1 MYKASDKM
9 CDLIRGNHESLQ
21 VLSRFGLPL
30 GFGDKTV
37 AEVCAEQHVHTPT
50 FLAVVNYKS
59 QPEDFVLRAADVSL
73 DTLMNYLKRAHVY
86 FLDFCLPM
94 IRRKLIEAINCGT
107 ENNKMAFL
115 VIRFFDEYVLEVKH
129 HMEHEDK
136 RVFNYV
142 SDLQNGVRTG
152 DYTIETF
159 ARQHRAVDDMHIETK
174 LSELK
179 NVIIKYYPSTANNE
193 LLNSALFDI
202 FTCENDLALHCRIED
217 NLFVPAVRLLEQQFP
232 LAATARDGVA
242 AADNPETLSDRE
254 KEVLVEIVNGL
265 SNKAIA
271 EKLFIS
277 VHTVV
282 THRKNISR
290 KLNIHSAAGLTIYA
304 IANNLVDLKAL
315 NMG

>member
-1 MYKASDKM
+1 MYQASDKM

-59 QPEDFVLRAADVSL
+59 FPAGFVPRADEVSL

-107 ENNKMAFL
+107 ENNKIAFL
-115 VIRFFDEYVLEVKH
+115 VIRFFDEYAQEVKR

-136 RVFNYV
+136 HVFTYV
-142 SDLQNGVRTG
+142 AGLQKGVRTG

-174 LSELK
+174 LIELK
-179 NVIIKYYPSTANNE
+179 NVIIKYYPSTVSNE

-202 FTCENDLALHCRIED
+202 FTCENDLAQHCQIED

-232 LAATARDGVA
+232 KSA
-242 AADNPETLSDRE
+242 AASDGTATDAPESLSIRE
-254 KEVLVEIVNGL
+254 KEVLVEVVNGL
-265 SNKAIA
+265 SNKEIA

-277 VHTVV
+277 VHTVI

-290 KLNIHSAAGLTIYA
+290 KLNIHSSAGLTIYA
-304 IANNLVDLKAL
+304 IANKLIDLSAL
-315 NMG
+315 ELG

>member
-9 CDLIRGNHESLQ
+9 CDLICGNHESLQ

-37 AEVCAEQHVHTPT
+37 AEVCNAYRVHTPT

-59 QPEDFVLRAADVSL
+59 FPAGCVPCADEVSL

-107 ENNKMAFL
+107 ENNKIAFL
-115 VIRFFDEYVLEVKH
+115 VMRFFDEYALEVKR

-136 RVFNYV
+136 HVFAYV
-142 SDLQNGVRTG
+142 ARLQKGTRTG

-174 LSELK
+174 LIELK
-179 NVIIKYYPSTANNE
+179 NIIIKYYPSTVSNE

-202 FTCENDLALHCRIED
+202 FTCENDLAQHCQIED

-232 LAATARDGVA
+232 PVIATDDVVA
-242 AADNPETLSDRE
+242 DDTPESLSDRE
-254 KEVLVEIVNGL
+254 KEILVEVVNGL
-265 SNKAIA
+265 SNKEIA

-277 VHTVV
+277 VHTVI

-290 KLNIHSAAGLTIYA
+290 KLNIHSSAGLTIYA
-304 IANNLVDLKAL
+304 IANKLIDLKAL
-315 NMG
+315 DLG